1 MPIIVILLGVTQ
13 VLGDSTNSKGKEF
26 DFDWRISTEDHGNN
40 GNLRLAAIIRVQA
53 FNDETLRI
61 KIQNITRKDEFGIR
75 HLFFQ
80 QDQVHAPFYVH
91 LKRNQIKSFIVGK
104 DEISGIVDIK
114 KKFLSTLARV
124 LEFQDINGPVGWK
137 YNDSNHGE
145 LEELEIIR
153 ASDVTKMLPIPFPA
167 KEEVPFALQSG
178 GLNALSGNSV
188 TSKSD
193 ITEFQ
198 QEKGKN

>member
-1 MPIIVILLGVTQ
+1 MLSPLLLGITQ
-13 VLGDSTNSKGKEF
+13 VLGDSTNSEGKEF
-26 DFDWRISTEDHGNN
+26 DFNWRISTEDHEND
-40 GNLRLAAIIRVQA
+40 GNLRLSAIIRVQA

-61 KIQNITRKDEFGIR
+61 KIQNITRKDEYGRR

-80 QDQVHAPFYVH
+80 QDQVHKPFYVH

-104 DEISGIVDIK
+104 DEIPGIVDIK
-114 KKFLSTLARV
+114 RTFLSTLGRV
-124 LEFQDINGPVGWK
+124 LEIRDINGPVGWK

-178 GLNALSGNSV
+178 GLKALSGNSV
-188 TSKSD
+188 TSKSG